1 MKSYDDDD
9 DEEDHDYEDYSRIS
23 VGDDLDIFIDRH
35 QLVHL
40 VLQSLNAIV
49 HCSNPLHDDHADD
62 DHDNGEHNHDDNHD
76 NCGFDLCD

>member
-1 MKSYDDDD
+1 MISYDDDD
-9 DEEDHDYEDYSRIS
+9 DEKEELDHEDDSIG

-49 HCSNPLHDDHADD
+49 HCSDPLHHDDYDNY
-62 DHDNGEHNHDDNHD
+62 DNGEHNHHDSDDSG
-76 NCGFDLCD
+76 GFHLNV

>member
-1 MKSYDDDD
+1 MISYDDDD
-9 DEEDHDYEDYSRIS
+9 DEKEELDHEDDSIG

-49 HCSNPLHDDHADD
+49 HCSDPLHDDHVDD
-62 DHDNGEHNHDDNHD
+62 DHGKHNHDDNHD
-76 NCGFDLCD
+76 NAQWADPAV